1 MKVFLPDTLD
11 TLWELWDRHPDAR
24 VYAGGTDLLVR
35 LREGAVQADTLFCL
49 ERIPSLREIRE
60 DDDYLYIGA
69 AAPHAEVLAH
79 PLVRDV
85 APVLTKALR
94 VLGSPLIRNMGTLGG
109 NLGTASPA
117 GDSLPALY
125 VLDAEIILADAMGC
139 RTLPDGEFIT
149 GPSQTRL
156 KAREIIAGVRIK
168 KAPAVTF
175 SHYEKVGKRRALAIA
190 VASLAARIRL
200 APDGTIEA
208 ARLAWGSVGP
218 TIVTISA
225 LEARLVGKS
234 LSQDLLKE
242 CAPLIEDAVTPIDD
256 IRASATYRRA
266 VAVNLFYRLSELTP
280 LRERQSR

>member
-35 LREGAVQADTLFCL
+35 LREGAIQADALFCL
-49 ERIPSLREIRE
+49 ERIASLREILE

-69 AAPHAEVLAH
+69 ATPHTEVLAH
-79 PLVRDV
+79 PRVRDV
-85 APVLTKALR
+85 APVLTKVLR

-125 VLDAEIILADAMGC
+125 VLDAEIILANAKGR
-139 RTLPDGEFIT
+139 RTLPVWEFIT
-149 GPSQTRL
+149 GPGQTRL
-156 KAREIIAGVRIK
+156 NHREIITGVRIK
-168 KAPAVTF
+168 KAPAFTI

-208 ARLAWGSVGP
+208 ARLAWGSVGS

-225 LEARLVGKS
+225 LEACLVGKP
-234 LSQDLLKE
+234 LTPDVLKT
-242 CAPLIEDAVTPIDD
+242 CAPLIEEAVSPIDD
-256 IRASATYRRA
+256 IRASAAYRRT
-266 VAVNLFYRLSELTP
+266 VAVNLFYRLSELPP
-280 LRERQSR
+280 LQKGRSR